1 MNAFDDWRPLPTWE
15 SQRQI
20 VGVIDELPAPPA
32 RVIDLGCGDGRVLLP
47 LALLGHTMIGL
58 DRDPVAV
65 AQCRKRCA
73 GLINRPRLRRVDFL
87 RGRLPFAAPL
97 AHAVLCLGNT
107 LMTVTDSRSMKSLFS
122 RVSRSLRR
130 EGVFIIDDFPF
141 HAWREIAEG
150 RWRDGRSRDG
160 TRLAFTPGEAIV
172 TITPPRRSA
181 ARGAARL
188 SRERGRAPNA
198 TTLRLWS
205 MSELNVLAES
215 GGFKPGARREEPG
228 LIVFRRV

>member
-1 MNAFDDWRPLPTWE
+1 MTPFDDWQPLPARA

-47 LALLGHTMIGL
+47 LALHGHTMIGL
-58 DRDPVAV
+58 DRDPAAI
-65 AQCRKRCA
+65 AQCREGCA
-73 GLINRPRLRRVDFL
+73 GLINQPRLRRVDFL
-87 RGRLPFAAPL
+87 RGRAPFAAPP
-97 AHAVLCLGNT
+97 AHAALCLGNA
-107 LMTVTDSRSMKSLFS
+107 LMTVTGSRSMTSLFA

-130 EGVFIIDDFPF
+130 KGLFLIDDFPF

-172 TITPPRRSA
+172 TITPPPHARGRRAARSA
-181 ARGAARL
+181 RAP
-188 SRERGRAPNA
+188 GRAPA
-198 TTLRLWS
+198 AVTLRLWS
-205 MSELNVLAES
+205 MSDLDAVAED
-215 GGFKPGARREEPG
+215 GGFRPGERREEPG